1 MVYGADIVLIFSI
14 TKTRE
19 MLDHIF
25 HIVTFENIIQHM
37 AENPPPSVCL
47 LSGLALLDVLLALSK
62 TQWLRSLITLV
73 AKLARSLHR
82 NINTR

>member
-37 AENPPPSVCL
+37 AENPPPVGVSAVW
-47 LSGLALLDVLLALSK
+47 SGPVGCFAGPVKNAM
-62 TQWLRSLITLV
+62 V
-73 AKLARSLHR
+73 AFLNHAGGKAGKESA
-82 NINTR
+82 